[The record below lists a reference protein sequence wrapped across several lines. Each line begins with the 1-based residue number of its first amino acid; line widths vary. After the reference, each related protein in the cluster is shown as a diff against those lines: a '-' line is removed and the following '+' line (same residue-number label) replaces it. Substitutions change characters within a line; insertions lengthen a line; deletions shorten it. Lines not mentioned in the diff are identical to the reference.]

1 MSVTAPP
8 FFKHKFLF
16 QSARVGGSVIPF
28 PDYLV
33 APEKPQ
39 KSLDSGLS

>member
-1 MSVTAPP
+1 MGNKNKTI
-8 FFKHKFLF
+8 KKIEKDN
-16 QSARVGGSVIPF
+16 QK
-28 PDYLV
+28 YLV